1 MHVCRARRS
10 NQSSNDKVEEMRGIW
25 DRESGPEAGAEEV
38 GFRETLN
45 LIRAIIKS
53 NSGESE
59 ASKQDKS
66 VDWDRSPG
74 EYTS

>member
-1 MHVCRARRS
+1 
-10 NQSSNDKVEEMRGIW
+10 MRGIW

-53 NSGESE
+53 NSGESK
-59 ASKQDKS
+59 ASKQS